1 MGNTSP
7 PRFLISTLGEG
18 LRSLSQGEA
27 NAADLVQILP
37 SVGKSEAQRGVALC
51 LRSHSELDS
60 EVGMEL
66 GALDFSLRVLPA
78 LPGPLAVGVPA
89 WVGPTGFLEHL
100 ANRVVYENPSWLRA
114 K

>member
-51 LRSHSELDS
+51 LRSHSESDS
-60 EVGMEL
+60 EVGGEL
-66 GALDFSLRVLPA
+66 GALDFSPRVLPA
-78 LPGPLAVGVPA
+78 LPGPLTVGVPA
-89 WVGPTGFLEHL
+89 WVGPTGLLEQTSFSL
-100 ANRVVYENPSWLRA
+100 ASGQQGCL
-114 K
+114 